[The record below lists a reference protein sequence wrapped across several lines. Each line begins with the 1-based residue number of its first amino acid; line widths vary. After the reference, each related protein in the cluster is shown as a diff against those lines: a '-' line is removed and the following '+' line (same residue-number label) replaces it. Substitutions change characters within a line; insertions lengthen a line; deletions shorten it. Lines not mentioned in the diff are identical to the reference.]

1 MKLKKKLNDI
11 IFILA
16 FLACMIVPA
25 AFINTKTMQVSAIDN
40 KLLTEW
46 PGLDISLKTNTI
58 VEDYL
63 NDRIGFREQAI
74 ELYTELNDKL
84 FHVMVHPLFMYG
96 KDGQIFYKESTY
108 IKGYQ
113 HMNTD
118 EAYLDTFVDF
128 LKETDDYLKSKD
140 IKFLYFLCPDKKTI
154 YPEYFPDSIHV
165 NTANPGITDYM
176 DSKLKDT
183 GIDYIIPVDELK
195 EAKKDQVV
203 YNKLYDATHWNE
215 DGAFLGHQ
223 LIDQKIQETFD
234 DVRPLVK
241 EDYDRTMEHMDTLD
255 VAKFTIDEDV
265 PHYALKYDNG
275 SDMTGYMYET
285 AAFADNSFYC
295 HFSNPDC
302 GNNRRL
308 LIFCDSYFGNYHKFY
323 QNRFCEVYFVHWHN
337 YKYLQYYVNL
347 FFPDMIIYE
356 TAERS
361 ITGEMIGGLDEDGNR
376 ISTIGYD
383 NVYYEPPYLKTAKV
397 DAQAAATMAGMY
409 NGIVMDASDRVKYSF
424 TIVTGVDRDGT
435 TLYLQPDGGP
445 SVVSINGYIES
456 LDGGD
461 YDVYANVGGEQWVEC
476 DYYELHGNGEPSE
489 TKEFQVNVQRRY
501 LFEETITLVAVDT
514 KTGIPYLLDDLEVKY
529 AE

>member
-1 MKLKKKLNDI
+1 MKKKLNDI

-40 KLLTEW
+40 KVLTEW
-46 PGLDISLKTNTI
+46 PGLDLSLKTNTQ

-74 ELYTELNDKL
+74 ETYTELNDKL

-96 KDGQIFYKESTY
+96 KEGHIFYKEKTY
-108 IKGYQ
+108 IEGYQ

-118 EAYLDTFVDF
+118 EEYLDSFVDF
-128 LKETDDYLKSKD
+128 LKATDDYLKSKD

-165 NTANPGITDYM
+165 NAANPGITDYM
-176 DSKLKDT
+176 DSKLKDS
-183 GIDYIIPVDELK
+183 GIDYIIPVNELK
-195 EAKKDQVV
+195 EAKKEQVV
-203 YNKLYDATHWNE
+203 YNRLYDATHWNE
-215 DGAFLGHQ
+215 DGAFLAHQ
-223 LIDQKIQETFD
+223 LIDEKVRAAFD

-241 EDYDRTMEHMDTLD
+241 EDYVRTMEHMDTLD

-265 PHYALKYDNG
+265 PHYALNYDNAN
-275 SDMTGYMYET
+275 DMTGYMYET

-295 HFSNPDC
+295 HFSDPEC

-323 QNRFCEVYFVHWHN
+323 QNRFSEVYFVHWHN

-361 ITGEMIGGLDEDGNR
+361 ITGEMIGGMDEDGNR
-376 ISTIGYD
+376 ISTIDYD
-383 NVYYEPPYLKTAKV
+383 YVYYEPPYLKTAKV
-397 DAQAAATMAGMY
+397 DREAAATMAGMY
-409 NGIVMDASDRVKYSF
+409 NGIERDASDKVKYSF
-424 TIVTGVDRDGT
+424 TIVTGVERDGT
-435 TLYLQPDGGP
+435 TLYLQADGGP

-461 YDVYANVGGEQWVEC
+461 YDVYANIGGEQWVEC
-476 DYYELHGNGEPSE
+476 DYYELHGTGETSE

-514 KTGIPYLLDDLEVKY
+514 KTGVPYLLDDLEVRYK
-529 AE
+529 E